1 MRTKFCR
8 HATICLI
15 GSSMFLTALTGCE
28 KVPTFQELTGEQQGK
43 SANTTPNPTPAAT
56 AKVSQPTPA
65 PEVANPAPIDPAKFL
80 ADFSAKRSDAITDA
94 DLETLASLE
103 SGREQVASLDI
114 SRSGITDAGL
124 QNLTKLPELS
134 VLILTATSI
143 DGHGLEA
150 LAGCP
155 KLKRLKVSSALKI
168 TPQGWEALSKVSQL
182 EFLDVS
188 STSSI
193 TDADVAKFTA
203 MPHLRE
209 LNLSETTL
217 TDEVFKTL
225 AQMENLEILHIEK
238 DGLIRGSGLQA
249 YTKSKPALREIY
261 ANGTPLGNAGLR
273 HIKSIRSLAF
283 LDISGTSLTD
293 TQFAELKGANNLV
306 HLKIGANFLS
316 NDGMKIVLSLSKLKI
331 LDLEGMP
338 TINDAALGILSK
350 KSGLQTL
357 NVKKTPC
364 TPKAIEQFR
373 KLQKNCEVL
382 ASE

>member
-1 MRTKFCR
+1 MKPDFRR
-8 HATICLI
+8 HTAIFLI
-15 GSSMFLTALTGCE
+15 GSSMFLAALMGCE

-43 SANTTPNPTPAAT
+43 PTNSNSTPTTT
-56 AKVSQPTPA
+56 AKVSQPTPV
-65 PEVANPAPIDPAKFL
+65 PEVAKPAPIDPAKFL
-80 ADFSAKRSDAITDA
+80 ADFAAKPPDAITDA
-94 DLETLASLE
+94 DLKTLGSLD
-103 SGREQVASLDI
+103 SGREQVVSLDI
-114 SRSGITDAGL
+114 TRSGITDGAL

-143 DGHGLEA
+143 DGRGLEA

-155 KLKRLKVSSALKI
+155 KLKRLKVSSVLKM
-168 TPQGWEALSKVSQL
+168 TPQGWEALSKISQL

-225 AQMENLEILHIEK
+225 AKMENLEILHIEK

-273 HIKSIRSLAF
+273 HIKSIHSLAF
-283 LDISGTSLTD
+283 LDISGSSLTD

-306 HLKIGANFLS
+306 HLKIGFNFLS
-316 NDGMKIVLSLSKLKI
+316 NAGMQTVLSLSKLKI
-331 LDLEGMP
+331 LDLEGIQ
-338 TINDAALGILSK
+338 TVNDAGLGIISK

-357 NVKKTPC
+357 NVKKTPF

-373 KLQKNCEVL
+373 KIQKNCEVL
-382 ASE
+382 TSE

>member
-1 MRTKFCR
+1 MRTKVCR

-15 GSSMFLTALTGCE
+15 GSSVFLTALTGCE

-43 SANTTPNPTPAAT
+43 PANTTQNPAAT
-56 AKVSQPTPA
+56 AKVSQPTPV
-65 PEVANPAPIDPAKFL
+65 PEVAKPAPIDPAKFL

-94 DLETLASLE
+94 DLKTLASLD
-103 SGREQVASLDI
+103 SGREQVVSLDI
-114 SRSGITDAGL
+114 TRSGITDGVL

-155 KLKRLKVSSALKI
+155 KLKRLKLTSVLKM
-168 TPQGWEALSKVSQL
+168 TPQGWDALSKVSQL

-225 AQMENLEILHIEK
+225 AQMENLEILHIER
-238 DGLIRGSGLQA
+238 DGLIRGIGLQA
-249 YTKSKPALREIY
+249 YLKSKPALREIY
-261 ANGTPLGNAGLR
+261 ANGTPLGYAGLR
-273 HIKSIRSLAF
+273 HIKSIHSLQF
-283 LDISGTSLTD
+283 LDISGSSLTD

-316 NDGMKIVLSLSKLKI
+316 NDGMKTVLSLSKLKI

-357 NVKKTPC
+357 NAKKVPF

-373 KLQKNCEVL
+373 KIQKNCEVL